1 LFIQTNSSDV
11 QMLGRIMLADMKQ
24 RCLPVVEIELIAF
37 KCKSE
42 YDSMTI
48 ITAAIRDKF
57 PN

>member
-1 LFIQTNSSDV
+1 
-11 QMLGRIMLADMKQ
+11 MLGLIMLVDMKQ

-37 KCKSE
+37 KRKSE

-48 ITAAIRDKF
+48 ITAAIHDKF